1 MGGDDSILHL
11 EIELSAMTRRARIA
25 LLLTGAVIALLSI
38 ALLVMSN
45 APRAGRIVEQ
55 TRIPPTVFASP

>member
-1 MGGDDSILHL
+1 
-11 EIELSAMTRRARIA
+11 MTRRARIA
-25 LLLTGAVIALLSI
+25 LLLSGAVIALLSI

-45 APRAGRIVEQ
+45 VPRAGRIVDQ

>member
-1 MGGDDSILHL
+1 MGVGDSILHL
-11 EIELSAMTRRARIA
+11 EIQHSTMTRRARIA
-25 LLLTGAVIALLSI
+25 LLLSGAVIALLSI

-45 APRAGRIVEQ
+45 APRAGRIVDQ